1 MAKNYSNL
9 DSKDFVDFLQKNPQI
24 LNQIEFP
31 FDFIDAKKVKDYL
44 CANPDFF
51 TKHSDILPNLNFPH
65 NCGNAES
72 LLLYQIKQ
80 LRNEIKKRDNFLSDL
95 INVAE
100 SNHSKLE
107 TIQELILELLDSP
120 DNPVLFTNLQGRL
133 RHNMGINQTK
143 LFCYEKFIGLPFTQV
158 EIAQKQLKLLGN
170 SKAKLIFLDEFTS
183 GILNIPNLVNGS
195 AALCRLEKNSAL
207 LVLAHKD
214 AEHFTPDQDTLF
226 IEYLASILSRLLLK
240 EK

>member
-1 MAKNYSNL
+1 MSKTYTNL
-9 DSKDFVDFLQKNPQI
+9 NSKEFMLFLQQNPQV

-44 CANPDFF
+44 RQNPNFF
-51 TKHSDILPNLNFPH
+51 LENSEILSSLNFPH
-65 NCGNAES
+65 DCGSAES

-80 LRNEIKKRDNFLSDL
+80 LRNEVKKRDNFLSDL

-143 LFCYEKFIGLPFTQV
+143 LFCYEKFIGLPFV
-158 EIAQKQLKLLGN
+158 ESSIAQNQLYFLGDK
-170 SKAKLIFLDEFTS
+170 KAKLIFLDESASFYL
-183 GILNIPNLVNGS
+183 GIPNLINGS
-195 AALCRLEKNSAL
+195 AALCRLENNSAL

-214 AEHFTPDQDTLF
+214 ANHFTPDQDTLF
-226 IEYLASILSRLLLK
+226 IEYLASILSRLLIR
-240 EK
+240 EN